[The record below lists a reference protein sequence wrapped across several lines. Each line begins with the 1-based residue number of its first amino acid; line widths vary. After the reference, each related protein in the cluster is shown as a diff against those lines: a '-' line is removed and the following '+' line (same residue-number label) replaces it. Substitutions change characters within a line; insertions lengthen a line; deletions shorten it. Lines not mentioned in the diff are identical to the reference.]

1 MSFTL
6 VTSFAPFCINELVPI
21 PNLLSILLGIENT
34 FFPCLKAKLA
44 VIVLPLLYPASITN
58 TPKASALI
66 ISFLLWKFF
75 VLTFSSGG
83 YSDITHPLFYN
94 SLFSF
99 GYILLNPAPK
109 TAIVLPTLFIADMCE
124 IESIPI
130 ANPLIIHIPF

>member
-21 PNLLSILLGIENT
+21 PNLLSILLGIANT

-66 ISFLLWKFF
+66 ISFLLGKFL

-83 YSDITHPLFYN
+83 YSDITHPLFSNILLNN

-109 TAIVLPTLFIADMCE
+109 TAIVFQHY
-124 IESIPI
+124 S
-130 ANPLIIHIPF
+130 